1 MRKTVKRTLKLID
14 EHFLFSILNKVRALF
29 LTRGLDRTLYA
40 YSGRSFS
47 VYPSGA
53 TVFADLCDRFG
64 TDKGSNGL
72 KEYSFQWSPHR
83 YSDFYEILFGQCRNQ
98 VTQILEVGIG
108 TGNLNLPANMGI
120 GAQPGASLRVWREYF
135 PNALIYGADIDSQIM
150 FSEDRISTFLVDQ
163 LDEKS
168 IQNAV
173 SGFYPGTFDLIVDDG
188 LHTFKANTTFF
199 KNSIHLLSERGVY
212 IIEDVTPANLKKL
225 LTLRNEFFAFDF
237 SPVTFHE
244 SNQMHELNSILMI
257 TRKSAPNSESEKDD
271 PSTR

>member
-1 MRKTVKRTLKLID
+1 
-14 EHFLFSILNKVRALF
+14 
-29 LTRGLDRTLYA
+29 
-40 YSGRSFS
+40 
-47 VYPSGA
+47 
-53 TVFADLCDRFG
+53 
-64 TDKGSNGL
+64 
-72 KEYSFQWSPHR
+72 
-83 YSDFYEILFGQCRNQ
+83 
-98 VTQILEVGIG
+98 LEVGIG

-225 LTLRNEFFAFDF
+225 LTLRNEFFSFDF